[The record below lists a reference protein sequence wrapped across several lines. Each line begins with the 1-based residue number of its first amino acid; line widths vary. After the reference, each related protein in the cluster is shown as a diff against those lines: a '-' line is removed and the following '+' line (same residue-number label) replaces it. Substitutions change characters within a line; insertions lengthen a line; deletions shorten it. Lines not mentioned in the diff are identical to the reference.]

1 MYPSVWIWMPFS
13 YAPICKV
20 VMWRAGEGEVV
31 GGSRSG
37 SIKAK
42 QHLIYSSLMVSSS
55 GSSPGRTTWLM
66 HVSPQAS
73 RGSATELLPNW
84 VHAFDIMHFDLVG
97 MSPLEQQQ
105 QQQGKISAIAPA
117 ATVSP
122 LRPYQLV
129 KLQEQVKFPHCWLRN
144 IHSFILP
151 SILPPV
157 L

>member
-1 MYPSVWIWMPFS
+1 MPFS
-13 YAPICKV
+13 DYGICKV
-20 VMWRAGEGEVV
+20 VMRRAGGSEVV

-42 QHLIYSSLMVSSS
+42 QHIIYSSLVVSSS

-73 RGSATELLPNW
+73 RGSATELLPSRL
-84 VHAFDIMHFDLVG
+84 HAFDIMHCELIG
-97 MSPLEQQQ
+97 RSQLERQ
-105 QQQGKISAIAPA
+105 QQQGEISAIAPA
-117 ATVSP
+117 AAVSP
-122 LRPYQLV
+122 LHPYELV

-144 IHSFILP
+144 IHPFIPP